1 MIAALDRE
9 ELTRENYAKRLQL
22 LLWAEEHQGSH
33 SLYSHF
39 KLKPQGV
46 PSRQPL
52 QFVDLDLK
60 VPMSDV
66 SLIMH
71 EAELTWYGG
80 ILKSNK
86 SSNVIADMMGNPV
99 KSSQPF

>member
-1 MIAALDRE
+1 MREAFYSKVGKEEDPMIAALDRE

-33 SLYSHF
+33 SLCSHF
-39 KLKPQGV
+39 KLKTQGV

-66 SLIMH
+66 SLINY
-71 EAELTWYGG
+71 A
-80 ILKSNK
+80 
-86 SSNVIADMMGNPV
+86 
-99 KSSQPF
+99 